1 MSWCKFDD
9 AADGEKMALAA
20 SVVGDS
26 AVAFWFRAVL
36 HCSRNRTDGFVD
48 ARLVARFTSH
58 RKPLDVVAALVDA
71 RVRPDG
77 VGLLVPCDGGWMV
90 HDYLQFN
97 RSREE
102 AEADDAHRESEK
114 QANKERMKAARDAKR
129 AASVRP
135 VTERTTGE
143 RSEVVQP
150 PCALSSRTPA
160 HTTRDPVPSHVDP
173 KEKKQSAQA
182 PAALPQSD
190 LAVEILALAA
200 GHHRIAPLVD
210 AAFASE
216 LALIAER
223 GGKARLV
230 SQAFEEAA
238 GEIAAQSITD
248 HGKARSLIQR
258 YVRNVRPLA
267 GVSGTGG
274 GSGAYGA
281 PKAHHGPPGRP
292 EPYNPFGPP
301 TDEELRANGVI
312 Q

>member
-20 SVVGDS
+20 SMVGDS
-26 AVAFWFRAVL
+26 AIAFWFRAVL

-77 VGLLVPCDGGWMV
+77 AGLLVPCEGGWMV
-90 HDYLQFN
+90 NGYLDFN
-97 RSREE
+97 RSRAE
-102 AEADDAHRESEK
+102 AEAEDARQKAEK
-114 QANKERMKAARDAKR
+114 DAAKARAQAARDAKR
-129 AASVRP
+129 AVYDQPARTSNVRSDVRP
-135 VTERTTGE
+135 DENIPYGNVPHASPRA
-143 RSEVVQP
+143 S
-150 PCALSSRTPA
+150 
-160 HTTRDPVPSHVDP
+160 PVPSRPVQQV
-173 KEKKQSAQA
+173 QSAQA

-210 AAFASE
+210 AGFASE
-216 LALIAER
+216 LALVAER
-223 GGKARLV
+223 SGKAKLV

-238 GEIAAQSITD
+238 GEIAAQGITD
-248 HGKARSLIQR
+248 HGKARSLVVR
-258 YVRNVRPLA
+258 FLRNVRPLA

-274 GSGAYGA
+274 GQGAYGA
-281 PKAHHGPPGRP
+281 PKARHGAP

-301 TDEELRANGVI
+301 TDEELRAAGVL